1 MVVSSSGLLV
11 NLYCFVADYI
21 KIISIKGRRLRKS
34 EKENVRYRG
43 RGKKC
48 VWGYSIETLE
58 RWIADV

>member
-34 EKENVRYRG
+34 ERYRE

>member
-34 EKENVRYRG
+34 EKENVRYRE
-43 RGKKC
+43 RGKNVC
-48 VWGYSIETLE
+48 GVIP
-58 RWIADV
+58 

>member
-34 EKENVRYRG
+34 EKERKEKKNVCG
-43 RGKKC
+43 
-48 VWGYSIETLE
+48 VIP
-58 RWIADV
+58 